1 MKTSDLGFA
10 FDLVCALAYIIT
22 VPLLLM
28 FIFGPAITKGIQKMQ
43 DQRYGI
49 TSSRIKTPRWQQYL
63 QQKFQHKNKCPQCE
77 FINDPEE
84 ECCIKCGTQLKINK
98 TK

>member
-1 MKTSDLGFA
+1 MKTSDIGFA

-43 DQRYGI
+43 DQRIGM
-49 TSSRIKTPRWQQYL
+49 TSSKKKPPRWQQFL
-63 QQKFQHKNKCPQCE
+63 KQKSYRKNKCSRCE
-77 FINDPEE
+77 FTNGSEE
-84 ECCIKCGTQLKINK
+84 DYCIKCGTRL
-98 TK
+98 

>member
-1 MKTSDLGFA
+1 MKTSDIGFA

-43 DQRYGI
+43 DQRYGM
-49 TSSRIKTPRWQQYL
+49 TSSRKKPPRWQQFL
-63 QQKFQHKNKCPQCE
+63 KQKFHRKNKCP
-77 FINDPEE
+77 
-84 ECCIKCGTQLKINK
+84 
-98 TK
+98 

>member
-1 MKTSDLGFA
+1 MKKNSKISNHRVDFLIMNTSDIGFA

-43 DQRYGI
+43 DQRNGM
-49 TSSRIKTPRWQQYL
+49 TSSGKSSLDGNNFCT
-63 QQKFQHKNKCPQCE
+63 
-77 FINDPEE
+77 
-84 ECCIKCGTQLKINK
+84 
-98 TK
+98 

>member
-1 MKTSDLGFA
+1 MKTSDIGFA

-28 FIFGPAITKGIQKMQ
+28 FIFSPAITKGIQKMQ
-43 DQRYGI
+43 DQRYGM
-49 TSSRIKTPRWQQYL
+49 TSSRKKPSRWHQCLKQM
-63 QQKFQHKNKCPQCE
+63 FHRKNKCPQCE
-77 FINDPEE
+77 FINGPEE
-84 ECCIKCGTQLKINK
+84 DYCIKCGTRLKIYK